1 MTAFDPND
9 CLMNLSGK
17 QYLQVKDRLRW
28 LHAEHPHYH
37 ISTDI
42 HQLTPEF
49 CCVTASVAILGD
61 RLDVQTPYGGIVRE
75 TLRQASGIGS
85 ETKADFR
92 DYVEKAETK
101 AIGRALAAL
110 GYGTQFC
117 DDFDV
122 GTRGDG
128 TPSLSDAPVATRAA
142 AAPARSVPTPPTP
155 VGRVT
160 VAPSS
165 GHAPAVANPASDGQ
179 QNYVRSLVERLP
191 WPENVKH
198 LKLIE
203 WVGTDL
209 PERMTKYQA
218 MDVITALQALTGHRD
233 ANQTKVDALVAKGWR
248 IDGTVRDAGDG
259 QQPPDDWESA
269 AEGTL
274 AAIPF

>member
-49 CCVTASVAILGD
+49 CCVTASITILGD

-117 DDFDV
+117 DDFAT
-122 GTRGDG
+122 GERADG
-128 TPSLSDAPVATRAA
+128 TPSLADAPVAPRGA
-142 AAPARSVPTPPTP
+142 AAPARSVPPPPTP
-155 VGRVT
+155 VGRTT

-165 GHAPAVANPASDGQ
+165 GPGPAVANPASDGQ

-218 MDVITALQALTGHRD
+218 MDVITALQSLTGHRD

-248 IDGTVRDAGDG
+248 IDGTVRDQGDG